1 MLRVIGVDRIT
12 GKPRS
17 TRVKTDSERRAWL
30 CAEARGISPRKVI
43 RLSKRTAP
51 PRKPDRKG
59 VVYLLRSGKYF
70 KIGKSVNAERRY
82 GELRIQLPEKPVL
95 VHEIL
100 TNDVDYCERHWH
112 KRFASQR
119 ANGEWFSLSEEDVT
133 EFSRCKRMIV
143 ARV

>member
-1 MLRVIGVDRIT
+1 MLET
-12 GKPRS
+12 GSEVKPAPA
-17 TRVKTDSERRAWL
+17 RRAIPV
-30 CAEARGISPRKVI
+30 RHHRI
-43 RLSKRTAP
+43 
-51 PRKPDRKG
+51 
-59 VVYLLRSGKYF
+59 VYLLQCSGYF

-112 KRFASQR
+112 RRFAPQR

-133 EFSRCKRMIV
+133 EFARCKRMIV
-143 ARV
+143 KIA